1 MSNSPKKNAEI
12 LLESGTNELEVL
24 VFTLGGQRFGVNVAK
39 VREVIHSVEI
49 TEAPEQP
56 GAVQGMFCLRGAVL
70 PLVDLHTYLN
80 IDSEIKGLEN
90 QRVIVTEFNGTQAA
104 FSVEG
109 VDSIY
114 RMSWGNM
121 RPVPEATGDDKFAIT
136 GIAEI
141 GEELV
146 MMLDFESIYDHIAMQ
161 DNMRVEPVNNDLD
174 VNRESCKILIA
185 EDSNFIRG
193 IIINVLSSSGYGDIV
208 VCTDGAQAWNY
219 MANVANGNEP
229 APNLII
235 SDIEMPQMDG
245 LHLCKRIKETNGIH
259 EIPVL
264 LFSSLITNDTRH
276 KGKQVGAAGQMAK
289 PEIPQL
295 VQTVDEIMT
304 GKYVSSYDDTSP
316 LPSEA
321 A

>member
-39 VREVIHSVEI
+39 VREVIHSVEV
-49 TEAPEQP
+49 TQSPEQP
-56 GAVQGMFCLRGAVL
+56 EAVQGMFSLRGAVL
-70 PLVDLHTYLN
+70 PLVNLHTYLN
-80 IDSEIKGLEN
+80 IESHLEGVEH

-114 RMSWGNM
+114 RMSWGSM

-141 GEELV
+141 GEDLI

-161 DNMRVEPVNNDLD
+161 DNLHIDQVENELGVD
-174 VNRESCKILIA
+174 RGSRKIMIA

-193 IIINVLSSSGYGDIV
+193 IIQNVLTNSGYGNIV
-208 VCTDGAQAWNY
+208 ICTDGAQAWNY
-219 MANVANGNEP
+219 MAGVANGQEQ
-229 APNLII
+229 APDLVIT
-235 SDIEMPQMDG
+235 DIEMPQMDG
-245 LHLCKRIKETNGIH
+245 LHLCKRIKETKGID

-264 LFSSLITNDTRH
+264 LFSSLITNDTLH

-289 PEIPQL
+289 PDILQL
-295 VQTVDEIMT
+295 VQTVDQIMA
-304 GKYVSSYDDTSP
+304 GQYVSSYDQPPKT
-316 LPSEA
+316 EA